1 MRPPI
6 HSIRHRPLGGLRVDP
21 STSSNKAKSRPFVE
35 ARAFAQTLKLAS
47 SSAWRD
53 LLREWEAP
61 ALPQIRNGAVADA
74 VPSAALKPSAT
85 GQRGS
90 YSSSCPKSLP
100 VFRLTRCILVQAG
113 TGACLSKCLRKRT
126 GKNNYPHDSKREV
139 NSLY

>member
-74 VPSAALKPSAT
+74 VPSAALKRKQT
-85 GQRGS
+85 GPLRLALAQAPRFESCKRPTGTDPALGCWRGS
-90 YSSSCPKSLP
+90 L
-100 VFRLTRCILVQAG
+100 LAM
-113 TGACLSKCLRKRT
+113 
-126 GKNNYPHDSKREV
+126 
-139 NSLY
+139 